1 MSNIKIRKA
10 VLDDAKEILEIY
22 KYYVEKTAITFEIT
36 VPTLEEFRSRMETKM
51 KRYPFLVVEENGE
64 IIGYAS
70 TGYFNVRSAYDRSV
84 ETTIY
89 IKNNVVK
96 KGLGRR
102 LYEVIE
108 NISKAQNIINL
119 YACIGVPEVE
129 DEYLTNNSKD
139 FHEHIGYKLV
149 GTFYKCGYKFNR
161 WYHMVWME
169 KILGEHKPIPDPIIP
184 FPELSDEELRKLGL
198 YI

>member
-1 MSNIKIRKA
+1 MTDIKIRKA
-10 VLDDAKEILEIY
+10 VLDDAESILKIY
-22 KYYVEKTAITFEIT
+22 KYYVEKTAITFEIK
-36 VPTLEEFRSRMETKM
+36 VPTVEEFRSR
-51 KRYPFLVVEENGE
+51 E
-64 IIGYAS
+64 IIGYAY
-70 TGYFNVRSAYDRSV
+70 TRPFVGREAYDWSV

-89 IKNNVVK
+89 LKNDIVK

-119 YACIGVPEVE
+119 YACIGYPEVE

-161 WYHMVWME
+161 WYHMIWME
-169 KILGEHKPIPDPIIP
+169 KLLGEHKPIPDPIIP
-184 FPELSDEELRKLGL
+184 FSE
-198 YI
+198 